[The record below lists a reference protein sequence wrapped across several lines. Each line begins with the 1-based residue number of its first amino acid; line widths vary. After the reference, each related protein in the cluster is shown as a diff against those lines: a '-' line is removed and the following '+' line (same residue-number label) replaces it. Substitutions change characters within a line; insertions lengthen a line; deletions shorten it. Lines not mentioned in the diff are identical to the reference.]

1 MERKERWQYYI
12 SSYLRIEPTEGVP
25 RNRLHK
31 TVLTR
36 NIPADSIEFEGA
48 LRRRP
53 LEWCENLTLRV
64 CVNTYKIIFRDPGY
78 EFQIFTDKSL
88 GMVPGTETSLV
99 SERLGKVEAIRTQR
113 FKEKFEMN
121 NAWMKGLDHDE
132 VANVSLHIFWGMWES
147 LLMIWKANNEF
158 KKWMD
163 DGTIPEIYR
172 LDSSPAP
179 VATGDDT
186 EMAS

>member
-36 NIPADSIEFEGA
+36 NIPADSADFDSGM
-48 LRRRP
+48 RRRP
-53 LEWCENLTLRV
+53 LDWSEQLTLRV
-64 CVNTYKIIFRDPGY
+64 CVNTYKIIYRDPGF
-78 EFQIFTDKSL
+78 EFQIFTDKPL
-88 GMVPGTETSLV
+88 GENLAL
-99 SERLGKVEAIRTQR
+99 ERLSKVEAIRTQR

-121 NAWMKGLDHDE
+121 NTWMKGLDRDE
-132 VANVSLHIFWGMWES
+132 VANV
-147 LLMIWKANNEF
+147 NNDF

-163 DGTIPEIYR
+163 EGIVPGST
-172 LDSSPAP
+172 PAP
-179 VATGDDT
+179 PADT
-186 EMAS
+186 EMTS